1 MSGSREHD
9 SPENHPRM
17 TVLAIYSWP
26 AFWSMGEGSGAPS
39 FFLSI
44 TSFPNHG
51 HKMHVLMP
59 GDRGKPREEDYHGV
73 LLHRF
78 RSGVDFNPD
87 VGPSKVVQH
96 LKIFFSYLYWY
107 LRAVPAGVALARRL
121 RPDVVVG
128 MGAVAAPVAR
138 IVARAAGVPNVTR
151 LFGQGLGQVT
161 GDRWRRALRYP
172 EINAFRTPSSYVVL
186 HNDGSG
192 GDEVARSQGV
202 SDKRLRFWPNGLDK
216 AAYSAGSAVEAEGER
231 RSLAAELGV
240 PEGSRVVLSV
250 ARLHPEKGLDR
261 LIDAAPTVA
270 AAREDVVF
278 LVVGEGPLRGEL
290 AALAASRG
298 VADRFLFAGS
308 LPRERLPLIY
318 GFADVFVALSN
329 RTNMGNPLDEA
340 MTSGLPVVALNTGR
354 TGDVVKDGA
363 TGVLLEMEDL
373 PKLGSV
379 LLDLLGDDE
388 RRTSLGAAA
397 RTNADERLPTV
408 EERQAMEVGIVEQAV
423 REFRDGRSERQT

>member
-1 MSGSREHD
+1 VSGSREHD
-9 SPENHPRM
+9 SPENDLRM

-44 TSFPNHG
+44 TSFPKHG
-51 HKMHVLMP
+51 HRMHVLMP
-59 GDRGKPREEDYHGV
+59 GDRSKPREEDYHGV
-73 LLHRF
+73 MLHRF

-96 LKIFFSYLYWY
+96 LRIFFSYLYWY
-107 LRAVPAGVALARRL
+107 LRAVP
-121 RPDVVVG
+121 
-128 MGAVAAPVAR
+128 
-138 IVARAAGVPNVTR
+138 VPNVTR
-151 LFGQGLGQVT
+151 LFGQGLGQVA
-161 GDRWRRALRYP
+161 GDPLRRALRYP
-172 EINAFRTPSSYVVL
+172 EINAFRTPSSYLVL

-192 GDEVARSQGV
+192 GDEVARIEGV
-202 SDKRLRFWPNGLDK
+202 PDEKLRFWPNGIDK
-216 AAYSAGSAVEAEGER
+216 AAYTAGTEDAAEEDR
-231 RSLAAELGV
+231 RSLAVELGV

-261 LIDAAPTVA
+261 LIDAAPKVA
-270 AAREDVVF
+270 AARQDVVF
-278 LVVGEGPLRGEL
+278 LVVGDGPLRANL

-308 LPRERLPLIY
+308 LPRERLPLVY

-354 TGDVVKDGA
+354 TGDVVKDGD

-379 LLDLLGDDE
+379 LLDLLADDE
-388 RRTSLGAAA
+388 RRSSLGAAA
-397 RTNADERLPTV
+397 RMNADERLPTV

-423 REFRDGRSERQT
+423 KELRAGRSG